1 MFHFKC
7 SSELLPDG
15 VVGDGV
21 QEDDVPGDGHVRR
34 QVVPHVLHHRLPGHA
49 GSLRT
54 NVKTG
59 VVRKCPIRAYL
70 GQHYGRVYDV
80 ITDELIVLALN
91 SGGDN
96 FRGNHRKSFLP
107 RYRLH
112 ERRQFV
118 RCTPQLQ
125 RGQTILN
132 EPI

>member
-59 VVRKCPIRAYL
+59 VLRICPIIAYL
-70 GQHYGRVYDV
+70 GQYYGCVYDV

-91 SGGDN
+91 MVGDNLKEEIIEKVLYPDTGFMNAVNLFDALLN
-96 FRGNHRKSFLP
+96 FRGAKPF
-107 RYRLH
+107 
-112 ERRQFV
+112 
-118 RCTPQLQ
+118 
-125 RGQTILN
+125 
-132 EPI
+132 